1 VLQSSSTWWL
11 SFKCEKIVFFIL
23 GTLRNTK
30 KQSRRH
36 PLFCS
41 YHEGTYSWYL
51 VPLYC
56 KYRLDISYRS
66 PVCCNLE
73 FSPCFACSKQRLCK
87 LLFCSSLG
95 SVCSRDMM
103 LRLILLRLLLSDGMW
118 FRYMMQG
125 IWYLWINPSMPWKC
139 FTVGHV
145 ASLLAV
151 MPLLFRNKLPQ
162 NQEGQSQ
169 HRSPLTSYNL

>member
-1 VLQSSSTWWL
+1 
-11 SFKCEKIVFFIL
+11 
-23 GTLRNTK
+23 
-30 KQSRRH
+30 
-36 PLFCS
+36 
-41 YHEGTYSWYL
+41 
-51 VPLYC
+51 
-56 KYRLDISYRS
+56 
-66 PVCCNLE
+66 
-73 FSPCFACSKQRLCK
+73 
-87 LLFCSSLG
+87 
-95 SVCSRDMM
+95 MM
-103 LRLILLRLLLSDGMW
+103 LRQRLLRLLLSDGMW

-169 HRSPLTSYNL
+169 HRSRLTSYNLYQKKRLVEVLSTISDISVQLCAVQSG

>member
-1 VLQSSSTWWL
+1 
-11 SFKCEKIVFFIL
+11 
-23 GTLRNTK
+23 
-30 KQSRRH
+30 
-36 PLFCS
+36 
-41 YHEGTYSWYL
+41 
-51 VPLYC
+51 
-56 KYRLDISYRS
+56 
-66 PVCCNLE
+66 
-73 FSPCFACSKQRLCK
+73 

-103 LRLILLRLLLSDGMW
+103 LRLRLLRLLVSDGMW

-151 MPLLFRNKLPQ
+151 MPLLFGNKLPQ

-169 HRSPLTSYNL
+169 HRSPLTSYNLYQKKKACGGSVHYIIYQCPTLCSTVWIDSILIFMCSPFIDLYVVCAPRRATVNIVNLFWYKFP

>member
-1 VLQSSSTWWL
+1 
-11 SFKCEKIVFFIL
+11 
-23 GTLRNTK
+23 
-30 KQSRRH
+30 
-36 PLFCS
+36 
-41 YHEGTYSWYL
+41 
-51 VPLYC
+51 
-56 KYRLDISYRS
+56 
-66 PVCCNLE
+66 
-73 FSPCFACSKQRLCK
+73 
-87 LLFCSSLG
+87 
-95 SVCSRDMM
+95 M
-103 LRLILLRLLLSDGMW
+103 LRLRQLRLLLSDGMW

-169 HRSPLTSYNL
+169 HRSPLTSYNLYQKKRLVEVLSTISYISVQLCAVQSG